1 MKLRQIGNSQGTTFG
16 RDVLSK
22 AGFEDGQ
29 ELEVLASPGE
39 IRIVPSQGNGI
50 NVPLTPAEAKALAD
64 GDMDSGP
71 AQTAIAKVRV
81 LVDNDPNDRLLEQHV
96 MDRAVLYL
104 SQVCEAMSILLR
116 TETAEN
122 PISAQHC
129 VWTLTQDI
137 QKIVQS
143 SLDGTPTKHRG
154 WAVRDAMLKLGILVK
169 HQGAMLSTTG
179 MPIPS
184 DRAISVLSLS
194 ATTL

>member
-39 IRIVPSQGNGI
+39 IRIVPAHVNGI
-50 NVPLTPAEAKALAD
+50 NLALTTAEAKALAN
-64 GDMDSGP
+64 GDMDSNP
-71 AQTAIAKVRV
+71 AQTAIAKVRG
-81 LVDNDPNDRLLEQHV
+81 LINNDQDSRLLEQHI

-104 SQVCEAMSILLR
+104 SQVCEAMSVLLK
-116 TETAEN
+116 TDTAEN

-129 VWTLTQDI
+129 VWVLTQDI

-143 SLDGTPTKHRG
+143 SLDGTPTKQRG
-154 WAVRDAMLKLGILVK
+154 WSVRDAMLKLGILVK
-169 HQGAMLSTTG
+169 AQGAMLSTTG
-179 MPIPS
+179 LPIPS
-184 DRAISVLSLS
+184 ERSISVLSLT